1 MLMVVRVFLLLG
13 FASVLLAAGKKRLI
27 SLEQKVR
34 PKGRNVKLALD
45 PSAYSYLSIRSDSS
59 IANLSLSPWTYI
71 DSVNPHR
78 FPERILQANC
88 STSGC
93 LNLYRGDEDLSLE
106 AKPIKY
112 QVLVLYRTLKEKKNK
127 KPGKKAKKKYVFKL
141 GTEEITVG
149 CTCVRPNV
157 IPQE

>member
-1 MLMVVRVFLLLG
+1 MLLTRVFLLLG
-13 FASVLLAAGKKRLI
+13 FVSVIPVASKKRII
-27 SLEQKVR
+27 SVQELR
-34 PKGRNVKLALD
+34 PRSKTMKLVLDSSVK
-45 PSAYSYLSIRSDSS
+45 SYLSHSYASN

-71 DSVNPHR
+71 DTYNSSRLPQK
-78 FPERILQANC
+78 ILQANC

-93 LNLYRGDEDLSLE
+93 LNLQGRGEDATLE

-112 QVLVLYRTLKEKKNK
+112 EVLVLYRTLKKKNNK
-127 KPGKKAKKKYVFKL
+127 KGKKQNKYIFML

-149 CTCVRPNV
+149 CTCVRPTV